1 MIGFDGI
8 GWDKM
13 GQNGMEWKAI
23 RRIGWD
29 RIDFIDKNNKID
41 QMRKDKIDKIDKT
54 NKIDKVIGSGQ
65 DHLRQK

>member
-23 RRIGWD
+23 GRIGWD
-29 RIDFIDKNNKID
+29 RIDF
-41 QMRKDKIDKIDKT
+41 IDKIDKT